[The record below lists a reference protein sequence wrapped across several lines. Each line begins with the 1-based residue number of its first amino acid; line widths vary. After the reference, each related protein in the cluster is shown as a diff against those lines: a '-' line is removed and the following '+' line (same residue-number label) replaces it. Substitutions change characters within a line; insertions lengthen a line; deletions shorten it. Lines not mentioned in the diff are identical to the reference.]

1 MRDSTKVDSV
11 CKLNF
16 PKQRI
21 RFFLWKQ
28 RFSPAKAHPRPK
40 TSSKLSLPKEIY
52 HGAWNSDISKEITEI
67 NYWQLSS
74 PIYTLLLKNSYKL
87 FGFVGCLYCRAC
99 FRKNLSVHKKFK
111 ILSTNFEKSCTSRK
125 KVVARWARFETCA
138 PISSSDDFF
147 AYPLDK
153 FGWPFFCLPTI
164 IRY

>member
-21 RFFLWKQ
+21 WFFLWKQ

-125 KVVARWARFETCA
+125 RSSPGGQGLKFA
-138 PISSSDDFF
+138 PLSSGDDFF
-147 AYPLDK
+147 AYPLNK
-153 FGWPFFCLPTI
+153 FGWPFLLIHNC
-164 IRY
+164 